1 MQVDS
6 RSVVPQAPAI
16 LQSAKIENENIIPNQ
31 NNDVRVAG
39 VRSIWAQLAC
49 TDSTLLKGLTIY
61 KNLKIKWYYHS

>member
-16 LQSAKIENENIIPNQ
+16 LQSVKIEYENITPIQ

-49 TDSTLLKGLTIY
+49 TDSTL
-61 KNLKIKWYYHS
+61 